1 MSNNTQRD
9 IDNLDIFNDFIGGKA
24 TPQPPQPQEVKEV
37 KEDKEVKES
46 KKVLSEVKPTKD
58 NQTITIE
65 NYKFKD
71 KTPNDKGE
79 YQRGHNFTTTFK
91 IDADIEQYL
100 KNIDKITFIDSI
112 KQGKADSK
120 TATDYVNE
128 LIRADLK
135 KRFKISEKETNPNK
149 WIDAY
154 NEYARENGI
163 QDK

>member
-1 MSNNTQRD
+1 MSKNILEDINNS
-9 IDNLDIFNDFIGGKA
+9 INNNVVFSANIG
-24 TPQPPQPQEVKEV
+24 QPQEPQKANIETKKSVSDNEI
-37 KEDKEVKES
+37 
-46 KKVLSEVKPTKD
+46 KKVIDVSNDNYKYKNGKD
-58 NQTITIE
+58 KNKNYTITL
-65 NYKFKD
+65 
-71 KTPNDKGE
+71 
-79 YQRGHNFTTTFK
+79 K

-120 TATDYVNE
+120 TTTDYVNE

-135 KRFKISEKETNPNK
+135 KRFNISSKENNPNK

-154 NEYARENGI
+154 TEYANTNGI